1 MAGSEGRRLKARSTD
16 PRAGSSVPAPGPAHS
31 KDSRSLTED
40 DSDNDSE
47 DSTEDD
53 ENMTPASCFQLAG
66 ASDLVA
72 ESCSGGPARSCCRR
86 FRGRGSTA
94 AKGWT
99 ACSRAR
105 EFSLCSRLSG
115 EVCPVMVDYRFTPST
130 LAVCICIR
138 WQDSSGCCGDF
149 QRLEAQLVS
158 LFDRSCRFE
167 SRGRQSTASVRTSSY
182 TPWLG
187 SVLPAIAK
195 PGDFADMIWRK
206 KSWSNSMRMPWPCT
220 TDAQTTHARTL
231 ARARPHAPPPCSSKC
246 PIHEPVCDGVP

>member
-1 MAGSEGRRLKARSTD
+1 MAGSEGWRLKARSTD

-66 ASDLVA
+66 ASSLVA
-72 ESCSGGPARSCCRR
+72 ESCCGGPARSCCRR

-115 EVCPVMVDYRFTPST
+115 EVGAIMVVCRFTPST
-130 LAVCICIR
+130 LDVCILHPVAGFHRILR
-138 WQDSSGCCGDF
+138 
-149 QRLEAQLVS
+149 R
-158 LFDRSCRFE
+158 
-167 SRGRQSTASVRTSSY
+167 
-182 TPWLG
+182 
-187 SVLPAIAK
+187 LPAIGGAAGIAVRPK
-195 PGDFADMIWRK
+195 
-206 KSWSNSMRMPWPCT
+206 WP
-220 TDAQTTHARTL
+220 L
-231 ARARPHAPPPCSSKC
+231 
-246 PIHEPVCDGVP
+246 